1 MADLAK
7 INHKNGVDFILD
19 TLRSALKTRAIYQ
32 KRKYMHDFEHI
43 SRFASESVRSF
54 CNRYHRVE
62 RALQSCG
69 VDIAPM
75 YDSEARG
82 ARLLE
87 RLRLSSEQQRLILIG
102 AGQSLHFDSIKE
114 AAQLQFPE
122 HRAVPPLVFTG
133 ELMVAGDS
141 GPKARASQKDIPES
155 RPSARAKASART
167 ST

>member
-1 MADLAK
+1 MP
-7 INHKNGVDFILD
+7 F
-19 TLRSALKTRAIYQ
+19 TS
-32 KRKYMHDFEHI
+32 KRKYIHDSEHI
-43 SRFASESVRSF
+43 SRFNNESVRAF

-87 RLRLSSEQQRLILIG
+87 RLRLSVEQQRLLLIG

-114 AAQLQFPE
+114 ALQFPE
-122 HRAVPPLVFTG
+122 HRSTLPVVYTREFDGGRAPP
-133 ELMVAGDS
+133 ERQE
-141 GPKARASQKDIPES
+141 PKGNPKGLRARASAS
-155 RPSARAKASART
+155 TTGRAKAHMCMSRRRT
-167 ST
+167 SPRTPRTVWRRRRS